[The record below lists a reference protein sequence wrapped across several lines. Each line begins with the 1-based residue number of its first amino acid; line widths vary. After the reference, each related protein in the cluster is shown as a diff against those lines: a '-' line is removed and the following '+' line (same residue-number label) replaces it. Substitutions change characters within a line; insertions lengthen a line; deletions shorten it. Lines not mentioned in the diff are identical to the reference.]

1 MGKQEQ
7 QAIKPQPIYQY
18 VFTVFTP
25 TYNRA
30 YTLHRVYESLN
41 IQTFRDFEWLIVD
54 DGSTDN
60 TYELVGQWQKETDYP
75 IRYLYQENSGK
86 YIAWN
91 HGVREAQG
99 ELFVCF
105 DSDDTCV
112 PEALE
117 RFKYYWDSIPQ
128 NQKENFSSVVCLCE
142 ERNGKLTGTKF
153 PQDITDSDYLEIYY
167 KFKVKGDKWGFD
179 KTEILIMFPFPI
191 LKGETLIGESLVW
204 NAIAR
209 NNFKT
214 RFVNDVLKIVE
225 YLPDGLTRTTVG
237 SKHALGTAFA
247 HANSLNE
254 DIGWFRYAPLT
265 FFRSAVHY
273 SRFSFHVGV
282 TILEQFEGI
291 KTPLGKILWF
301 VALPLGYLVYI
312 KDRLLEERHEKR
324 F

>member
-1 MGKQEQ
+1 MGEQEQ
-7 QAIKPQPIYQY
+7 QRIEPEQNYQY
-18 VFTVFTP
+18 VFTAFTP

-30 YTLHRVYESLN
+30 YTLHRVYESLKA
-41 IQTFRDFEWLIVD
+41 QTYRDFEWLIVD

-60 TYELVGQWQKETDYP
+60 TCELVEQWHKEADFP

-91 HGVREAQG
+91 RGVQEARG
-99 ELFVCF
+99 KLFLCF
-105 DSDDTCV
+105 DSDDACV

-117 RFKYYWDSIPQ
+117 RLKYHWDSIPEPR
-128 NQKENFSSVVCLCE
+128 KSIFSSVVCLCE
-142 ERNGKLTGTKF
+142 ERNGKLIGTRF
-153 PQDITDSDYLEIYY
+153 PQEITDSDYLEIHY

-179 KTEILIMFPFPI
+179 KTEILSRFPFPV
-191 LKGETLIGESLVW
+191 LKGEKLIGESLVW

-214 RFVNDVLKIVE
+214 RFVNEVLKIVE

-247 HANSLNE
+247 HASSLNE

-282 TILEQFEGI
+282 TILKQFEGI
-291 KTPLGKILWF
+291 KTRLGKILWF

-312 KDRLLEERHEKR
+312 KDWFLKERHEKH